1 MIVFKAL
8 RFLASAGIVAGF
20 TLAAASAARIG
31 LADYWFQQQT
41 VTGTEQALRWA
52 PDQALYWTRLALLLS
67 DDDPERAMKALKRA
81 VALNPLDARAGIE
94 LGLRFEAQDN
104 FPDAE
109 QAFLRAAE
117 ADKEYL
123 PAWSLTNYYFRRD
136 DSEKFWFWS
145 GAATGIV
152 YGDPSPLFR
161 LCWNFTS
168 DGGLIEERLAIG
180 SPRVQASYLKYLLDQ
195 NRLGYAAAMAKRLIR
210 SERDEDT
217 PLLLETCE
225 RLLAD
230 RRSGEA
236 MEIWNQ
242 LAESRKIPYG
252 RLTPEDGLSLTNG
265 SFSIAPV
272 SSGFDW
278 HLPMIPGVRAAREQ
292 NPSGIRFSF
301 SGDQP
306 ERCEIASQFLPV
318 VEHGR
323 YSLSYLSRTSGLAAG
338 SGLEWR
344 VLSGDEASNLAGSE
358 SLFSEQEAQGELSFV
373 VPARCRFVRLVLN
386 YQRAPGFTRIE
397 GFVTLRSLALKRL
410 APRS

>member
-52 PDQALYWTRLALLLS
+52 PDQALYWARLAMLLS

-145 GAATGIV
+145 GAATGMV

-230 RRSGEA
+230 RRSGKP
-236 MEIWNQ
+236 WRFGTS
-242 LAESRKIPYG
+242 SR
-252 RLTPEDGLSLTNG
+252 N
-265 SFSIAPV
+265 
-272 SSGFDW
+272 
-278 HLPMIPGVRAAREQ
+278 
-292 NPSGIRFSF
+292 
-301 SGDQP
+301 P
-306 ERCEIASQFLPV
+306 ERF
-318 VEHGR
+318 
-323 YSLSYLSRTSGLAAG
+323 RTGA
-338 SGLEWR
+338 
-344 VLSGDEASNLAGSE
+344 
-358 SLFSEQEAQGELSFV
+358 
-373 VPARCRFVRLVLN
+373 
-386 YQRAPGFTRIE
+386 
-397 GFVTLRSLALKRL
+397 
-410 APRS
+410 